1 MSIISV
7 ITSQTGLV
15 GTLPSVAYINTT
27 STVAEATTTGF
38 LNKEVA
44 NGTQF
49 SLPCIAAVS
58 TKATPTS
65 VPQVGWY
72 EVQHVN
78 GDWSLDAGSN
88 TGIGLTNGHIFVGNA
103 SNIATDV
110 AMSGDITIS
119 NLGVTAIGAG
129 VIVNADVNA
138 SAAIAFSK
146 LATLAS
152 TNILVGSA
160 GGVATSV
167 AMTGDVT
174 ISNTGVTAIGTGVI
188 VNADINASAA
198 IDFSKLATLASGNIL
213 VGSAGGVATSVAMS
227 GDATIIASGALT
239 IAANAITTAKIID
252 ANVTLAKLA
261 SGITPA
267 YIVKFAGKDV
277 SGGGSATVTITATGV
292 VAGDL
297 AFAQVQASANA
308 ISVQKVTA
316 GTDQVVVLCSG
327 DPGAATMCW
336 QALRAAA

>member
-88 TGIGLTNGHIFVGNA
+88 TGIALTNGHIFVGNA

-110 AMSGDITIS
+110 AMSGDISIT
-119 NLGVTAIGAG
+119 NAGLTAI
-129 VIVNADVNA
+129 
-138 SAAIAFSK
+138 
-146 LATLAS
+146 
-152 TNILVGSA
+152 
-160 GGVATSV
+160 VA
-167 AMTGDVT
+167 
-174 ISNTGVTAIGTGVI
+174 GVI
-188 VNADINASAA
+188 VNADINAAAA
-198 IDFSKLATLASGNIL
+198 IAFSKLAALTSGNIL
-213 VGSAGGVATSVAMS
+213 VGSAGNVPTSVTMS

-239 IAANAITTAKIID
+239 IAANAITTAKILNS
-252 ANVTLAKLA
+252 NVTLAKLA

-267 YIVKFAGKDV
+267 YIVKFGGKDV
-277 SGGGSATVTITATGV
+277 SGGGSPTVTITATGV

-297 AFAQVQASANA
+297 AFAAIQASANA
-308 ISVQKVTA
+308 VDIQKVTA
-316 GTDQVVVLCSG
+316 GTDQIVVLCSG
-327 DPGAATMCW
+327 DPGAATICW

>member
-88 TGIGLTNGHIFVGNA
+88 TGIALTNGHIFVGNA

-110 AMSGDITIS
+110 AMSGDISIT
-119 NLGVTAIGAG
+119 NAGVTAI
-129 VIVNADVNA
+129 
-138 SAAIAFSK
+138 AA
-146 LATLAS
+146 
-152 TNILVGSA
+152 
-160 GGVATSV
+160 
-167 AMTGDVT
+167 
-174 ISNTGVTAIGTGVI
+174 GVI
-188 VNADINASAA
+188 VNADINAAAA
-198 IDFSKLATLASGNIL
+198 IAFSKLAALTSGNIL
-213 VGSAGGVATSVAMS
+213 VGSAGNVPTSVTMS

-239 IAANAITTAKIID
+239 IAANAITTAKILN

-267 YIVKFAGKDV
+267 YIVKFGGKDV

-316 GTDQVVVLCSG
+316 GTDQIVVLCSG
-327 DPGAATMCW
+327 DPGAATICW